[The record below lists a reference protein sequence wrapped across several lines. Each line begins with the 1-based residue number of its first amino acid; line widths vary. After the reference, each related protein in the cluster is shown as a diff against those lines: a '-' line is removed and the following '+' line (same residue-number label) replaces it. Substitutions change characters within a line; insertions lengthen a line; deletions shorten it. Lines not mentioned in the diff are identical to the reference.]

1 MPMKIFVMIFVY
13 EKIITAYVCVCFF
26 SFSLLFR
33 SVHFDS
39 CQKCIYISSN
49 VSFHSVMLLYVF
61 FPSLFNVRFSLLCAL
76 RYIPKYIISWNIPY
90 NSSYIYLLFSTE
102 VWFFFVLNKLISYQ
116 LNTDLTIFSP
126 NILFSW
132 YSEDISF
139 FSLRFS
145 DWFRY
150 IYNLIR

>member
-1 MPMKIFVMIFVY
+1 MNLLIKKFICSLKRWYLTSNHFYYSDENICYDLVLWKDHHCICM
-13 EKIITAYVCVCFF
+13 CVFFF

-76 RYIPKYIISWNIPY
+76 RYIPKYIISWNIPD

-102 VWFFFVLNKLISYQ
+102 ECGFSSY
-116 LNTDLTIFSP
+116 
-126 NILFSW
+126 
-132 YSEDISF
+132 
-139 FSLRFS
+139 
-145 DWFRY
+145 
-150 IYNLIR
+150 